1 MRCNDD
7 GIRIIKATEG
17 WRSHPYLCSASVAT
31 IGYGSTRI
39 NNIPVTLDM
48 EPITRER
55 GEELLRID
63 LAKTERA
70 IKRLIKVD
78 LSSNEFSALCSF
90 VYNVGS
96 GNLQSSTLRSKLN
109 RDDRDGAA
117 DEFPK
122 WRRAGGRILAGLIRR
137 RELERSLFLS

>member
-1 MRCNDD
+1 MRCNDE

-96 GNLQSSTLRSKLN
+96 GNLQSS
-109 RDDRDGAA
+109 RDGAA